1 MGKEGEGGE
10 VNKGETGKEGKAF
23 QISSW
28 SKGS

>member
-1 MGKEGEGGE
+1 

-28 SKGS
+28 SSFLDSTYMH